1 MHLIGRK
8 VDDFKEL
15 TPQERKE
22 VFQKLEAFTRSAMD
36 EYALNFGRDN
46 IRAVSYTHL
55 DVYKRQPLCR
65 PARDGR
71 DREDAFNPAVG

>member
-15 TPQERKE
+15 TPQEKKE

-46 IRAVSYTHL
+46 IRGGQDLMY
-55 DVYKRQPLCR
+55 Y
-65 PARDGR
+65 ARV
-71 DREDAFNPAVG
+71 ETE